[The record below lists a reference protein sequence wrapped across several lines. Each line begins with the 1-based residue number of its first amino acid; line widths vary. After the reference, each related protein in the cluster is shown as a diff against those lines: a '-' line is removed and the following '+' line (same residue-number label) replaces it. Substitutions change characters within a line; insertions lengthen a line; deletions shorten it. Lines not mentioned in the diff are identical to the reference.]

1 MPTSTRQNRPILRRF
16 MANSQP
22 LQRDDVGIVPHK
34 QSGRFQQRTG
44 IESFESLNA
53 RPRKK
58 WDCAEEYRS
67 IEVFIR
73 KAEDRVVD
81 GILLALQVGGDG
93 IAGVRL
99 QRRQKIAGQVVLREG
114 LRFAAA

>member
-22 LQRDDVGIVPHK
+22 LQRDDVGIVPYK

-58 WDCAEEYRS
+58 WDCAEAYRS

-81 GILLALQVGGDG
+81 GILFTL
-93 IAGVRL
+93 
-99 QRRQKIAGQVVLREG
+99 
-114 LRFAAA
+114 